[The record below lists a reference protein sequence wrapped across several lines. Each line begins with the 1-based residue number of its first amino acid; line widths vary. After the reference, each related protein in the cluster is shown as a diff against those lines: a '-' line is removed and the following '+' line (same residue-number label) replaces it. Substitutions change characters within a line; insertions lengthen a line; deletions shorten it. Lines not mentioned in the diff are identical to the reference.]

1 MLSRVADSIYWMN
14 RYIERAEN
22 YARFID
28 VNFNLT
34 LDLPYGMTEQWR
46 PLLFTTADHKLFEHR
61 YGGASKENVIRFLTF
76 DLENSNSILSC
87 LSKARENARTMRDV
101 ISTEMWEQLN
111 TFYLSIRNSKATNVW
126 NLTNQMNFFHEI
138 RRGCALFYGIAD
150 STIMHSESWH
160 FGNLGRYMERADK
173 TTRILD
179 MKYYILLPKVED
191 VGSPID
197 LVQWTAVLKSAS
209 ALEMYRQS
217 VGRLIPTE
225 IAKFLIL
232 DREFPRSIRFCV
244 AHAANSLNHIS
255 GSNDRS
261 YSNVAEKKV
270 GHLRSDLDYIDMQ
283 EIFHSGLHE
292 FLDEIQVRLNETHNA
307 VHETFFTLQMEPSH
321 AFVEE

>member
-46 PLLFTTADHKLFEHR
+46 PLLFTTADHELFEHR
-61 YGGASKENVIRFLTF
+61 YGEATKENVIRFLTF

-87 LSKARENARTMRDV
+87 LAKARENARTMRDV
-101 ISTEMWEQLN
+101 ISSEMWEQLN
-111 TFYLSIRNSKATNVW
+111 TFYLGIRNSKATQVW

-150 STIMHSESWH
+150 ATIMHSESWH

-209 ALEMYRQS
+209 ALEM
-217 VGRLIPTE
+217 
-225 IAKFLIL
+225 
-232 DREFPRSIRFCV
+232 
-244 AHAANSLNHIS
+244 
-255 GSNDRS
+255 
-261 YSNVAEKKV
+261 
-270 GHLRSDLDYIDMQ
+270 
-283 EIFHSGLHE
+283 
-292 FLDEIQVRLNETHNA
+292 
-307 VHETFFTLQMEPSH
+307 
-321 AFVEE
+321 